1 MGGKASCKTHL
12 AFHILATCKDVEVVR
27 VFLVF
32 QKGQT
37 CHSAEHNFFLNLYY
51 RVYLRC
57 NWKYPR
63 RWFWGD
69 DLSYTVLVFMTWLWS
84 PHDTWSLFH
93 GGRLFPLSF
102 LCAVYA
108 LFTLS
113 FLTHLTMPSLS
124 LQWDEALRSYSPWFM
139 SFIQFNQVLIKFL
152 SKYFTDISQAYRG
165 DFNIEQ
171 YFLQT
176 SEFISS

>member
-12 AFHILATCKDVEVVR
+12 AFHILANCKDVEVVR
-27 VFLVF
+27 FFLVF

-69 DLSYTVLVFMTWLWS
+69 DLPYTVLVFMTMIVVSSWYLITFPWWEIVS
-84 PHDTWSLFH
+84 FILSVCCLCSLHPF
-93 GGRLFPLSF
+93 F
-102 LCAVYA
+102 
-108 LFTLS
+108 S

-124 LQWDEALRSYSPWFM
+124 LQWDEALRSHSPWFVVY
-139 SFIQFNQVLIKFL
+139 SV
-152 SKYFTDISQAYRG
+152 
-165 DFNIEQ
+165 
-171 YFLQT
+171 
-176 SEFISS
+176 